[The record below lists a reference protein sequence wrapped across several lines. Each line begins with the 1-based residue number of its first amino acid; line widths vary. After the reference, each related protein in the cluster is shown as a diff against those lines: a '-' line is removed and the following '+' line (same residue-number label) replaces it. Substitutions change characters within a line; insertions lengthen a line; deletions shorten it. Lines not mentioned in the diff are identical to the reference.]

1 MLIKSLRI
9 KNLLSFGPNT
19 ELLPLSRLN
28 VFIGP
33 NGSGKSN
40 FIEAISLLQAA
51 PKDLSAPVKEI
62 SGIRDWLWQGTR
74 NAIASLEAMVENPQG
89 KMPLRHV
96 MNFTEHGSRFE
107 LVEERIENEMPFPSE
122 RIPYFFYR
130 FQNGYPVLK
139 ETYRARSQGVKYTGG
154 NGTEDEEE
162 RGLKR
167 ETLNPEQSILSQVKD
182 PERYPVL
189 AYLES
194 TYNRIALYREWTF
207 GRYTPPRQEQKAD
220 LRTDYLTATCENVAL
235 VLNKIRPKVRKRL
248 LEALRAL
255 YPEIQDFNVQIEA
268 GRVQL
273 FLEEGNYSIPATR
286 LSDGTLRYLC
296 LLAILCHPDPQP
308 LICIEEPG
316 LGLHPDVLPEL
327 SRLLI
332 EASERTQLII
342 TTHSDILVDA
352 LTEHPESVVV
362 CEKHNGETQM
372 RRLKKDDL
380 TEWLDKKYRLGQ
392 LWTKGQIGGD
402 ALVSAFL
409 YLEGGAVD
417 SKDAD
422 IRSREGFRKLL

>member
-19 ELLPLSRLN
+19 ESLPLIQLN
-28 VFIGP
+28 VLIGP

-40 FIEAISLLQAA
+40 FLEAISLLQAA
-51 PKDLSAPVKEI
+51 PSDLSAPVKEI

-74 NAIASLEAMVENPQG
+74 NPVASLEAMIDNPRG
-89 KMPLRHV
+89 KMPLRHA

-107 LVEERIENEMPFPSE
+107 LIEERIENELPFAGE
-122 RIPYFFYR
+122 KAPYFFYR

-139 ETYRARSQGVKYTGG
+139 ESSAPQSRRAKHTGPNGVEGDQDR
-154 NGTEDEEE
+154 E
-162 RGLKR
+162 LKR
-167 ETLNPEQSILSQVKD
+167 ETLNPEQSILSQLKD

-189 AYLES
+189 AYLNS
-194 TYNRIALYREWTF
+194 MYSRIALYREWTF

-220 LRTDYLTATCENVAL
+220 LRTDYLMTTCENVAL
-235 VLNKIRPKVRKRL
+235 VLNKIRPKSRKRL
-248 LEALRAL
+248 LDALKVL
-255 YPEIQDFNVQIEA
+255 YPEIQDFNVQVEA

-308 LICIEEPG
+308 LICIEEPE

-327 SRLLI
+327 ARLLI
-332 EASERTQLII
+332 EGSEHTQLIV

-352 LTEHPESVVV
+352 LTERPETVVV
-362 CEKHNGETQM
+362 CEKHNGETEM
-372 RRLKKDDL
+372 RRLNKEDL
-380 TEWLDKKYRLGQ
+380 ADWLDKYRLGQ
-392 LWTKGQIGGD
+392 LWTKGQLGGT
-402 ALVSAFL
+402 
-409 YLEGGAVD
+409 
-417 SKDAD
+417 
-422 IRSREGFRKLL
+422 RW